1 MKEKYVYF
9 LFFIFIGVYIGYL
22 QIINNDNVFYF
33 LYIICFFILL
43 INSSRCIMSSLNVF
57 SVGVFIWL
65 IYMLLSIYRTY
76 SIDSGVKYCIVIIM
90 FAISGIV
97 LAGLSGWA
105 DIFYISLVLTL
116 VGHVFYTIFS
126 IFFTK
131 EALIISSHFLSSE
144 VQKMTERWAYE
155 MHHYAGISGQTVI
168 NALFFVVLLGIVFA
182 ELLIQKKRYVKIEL
196 FFVSI
201 LLGVLLILTGKKAS
215 IIVALMC
222 IVVTSFYYF
231 LATSFPKRIVKIYYV
246 LGMIGMLFLIM
257 GFFFINEDIFKS
269 FIGTSIIS
277 RERILQ
283 DLNTFFWRSPLWGNG
298 VDSITF
304 YVGHSAHN
312 NYIQLLCEYGI
323 IGFVLFLF
331 IQLIITLDILKRGY
345 RYMQQNMLNNSGKRA
360 LLFFCFYQF
369 YFMVTGLFES
379 TLFNYRMYLLYI
391 LSIASCYSIFNFY
404 NKRKDLNEKNSV

>member
-1 MKEKYVYF
+1 
-9 LFFIFIGVYIGYL
+9 
-22 QIINNDNVFYF
+22 
-33 LYIICFFILL
+33 
-43 INSSRCIMSSLNVF
+43 
-57 SVGVFIWL
+57 
-65 IYMLLSIYRTY
+65 
-76 SIDSGVKYCIVIIM
+76 
-90 FAISGIV
+90 
-97 LAGLSGWA
+97 
-105 DIFYISLVLTL
+105 
-116 VGHVFYTIFS
+116 
-126 IFFTK
+126 
-131 EALIISSHFLSSE
+131 
-144 VQKMTERWAYE
+144 
-155 MHHYAGISGQTVI
+155 
-168 NALFFVVLLGIVFA
+168 
-182 ELLIQKKRYVKIEL
+182 
-196 FFVSI
+196 
-201 LLGVLLILTGKKAS
+201 
-215 IIVALMC
+215 MC